1 MSQLTPKQF
10 EDQLNQRL
18 PSESSRALV
27 RCLLRLPTQWA
38 QVNDRH
44 TAQWLGQFFT
54 LHPLPHDLEQLTFD
68 QLVLQTL
75 DAPTREQAGWFAHTL
90 HQHQVTHFEERM
102 LDVDWIPTLTTQR
115 AFHGRRIVTS
125 GGVVGF
131 LYGGTLVGLAGLPF
145 GFVLGTT
152 IGLVGGLLFIALDR
166 VVNRNQPLRMPSVT
180 RAQLGL
186 VALVLFGAT
195 VLLNPTWLGVGL
207 GFVLVAAGV
216 GAWQLEQATLPYRVA
231 QQLAREGLA
240 TRPIRR
246 LLRKGVLQGWL
257 ERVEGQGYRF
267 QSFLF
272 QNILAQD
279 FAHTHQLE
287 PVTVLAPTAPSV
299 YIEDVGVICLDAQQ
313 RSHVVRASYLP
324 ADVQALQ
331 PYLQVVAFTAHTV
344 TIRFELTIDDAAP
357 WHNEQSVSLKV
368 GSNTVVGGA
377 RLTLDP
383 QATPREGQLS
393 MLLNGTPFAEYR
405 FKWVDLGREVG

>member
-18 PSESSRALV
+18 PSETSRALV

-166 VVNRNQPLRMPSVT
+166 VVNRNQPLRTAKRHPCPVRLG
-180 RAQLGL
+180 RAGL
-186 VALVLFGAT
+186 VWGDGA
-195 VLLNPTWLGVGL
+195 
-207 GFVLVAAGV
+207 A
-216 GAWQLEQATLPYRVA
+216 E
-231 QQLAREGLA
+231 
-240 TRPIRR
+240 
-246 LLRKGVLQGWL
+246 
-257 ERVEGQGYRF
+257 
-267 QSFLF
+267 
-272 QNILAQD
+272 
-279 FAHTHQLE
+279 
-287 PVTVLAPTAPSV
+287 
-299 YIEDVGVICLDAQQ
+299 
-313 RSHVVRASYLP
+313 SHVV
-324 ADVQALQ
+324 
-331 PYLQVVAFTAHTV
+331 
-344 TIRFELTIDDAAP
+344 
-357 WHNEQSVSLKV
+357 
-368 GSNTVVGGA
+368 GGGA
-377 RLTLDP
+377 WFRFGGSGRGGM
-383 QATPREGQLS
+383 AT
-393 MLLNGTPFAEYR
+393 
-405 FKWVDLGREVG
+405 